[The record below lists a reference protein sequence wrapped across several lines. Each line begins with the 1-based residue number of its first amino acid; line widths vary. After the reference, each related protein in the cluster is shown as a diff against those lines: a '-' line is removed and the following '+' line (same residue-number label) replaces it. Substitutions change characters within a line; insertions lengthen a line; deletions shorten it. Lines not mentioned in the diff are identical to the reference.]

1 MIKILK
7 ILIKLFLTFIL
18 LLSVYVV
25 YLYIQNPVVVS
36 RLGAVIMGE
45 TPGIAE
51 VVESNYAYPI
61 NKATVKTIS
70 DESIQSAMEY
80 SQATGSHDLL
90 IYHKEALVL
99 EHYFPGYSK
108 QHITSTASM
117 HKSVLA
123 LLIGI
128 AIDQGFIKS
137 VDQSASDFLSEWAND
152 QRSKITI
159 RQMLQQ
165 SSGIDYPEF
174 SFHPLGEWNEM
185 VVGDNVLKITLNQAA
200 EKEPDTEFAYNGINP
215 QNLGL
220 LLQRAT
226 GKRYS
231 SYLSENL
238 WQYVAE
244 EDSYVILDSEINKMP
259 RMFCCLDA
267 IAKDWLRI
275 GILLLNKG
283 KLGDKQIVSESW
295 VDEIISPSP
304 LNPNYGFLTWLG
316 TTHQENRIYNNKSTA
331 TAFHSE
337 PFFDNDVI
345 YFDGFGGQRVYII
358 PSKDLVIVRTGSI
371 KMNWD
376 DAKLPNI
383 ISQGAL

>member
-1 MIKILK
+1 MKILK
-7 ILIKLFLTFIL
+7 ILTKLFLIFIIL
-18 LLSVYVV
+18 LSLYVA

-36 RLGAVIMGE
+36 RLGSVIMGN

-51 VVESNYAYPI
+51 SVESKNAYPI
-61 NKATVKTIS
+61 KKATVKTIS
-70 DESIQSAMEY
+70 DESIQSAIEY
-80 SQATGSHDLL
+80 SQATGSHALL

-108 QHITSTASM
+108 QHLTSTASM

-137 VDQSASDFLSEWAND
+137 VDQPASDFLREWASD
-152 QRSKITI
+152 QRNKITI

-200 EKEPDTEFAYNGINP
+200 EKQPGTEFAYNGINP

-226 GKRYS
+226 GQRYS

-238 WQYVAE
+238 WQYIAE

-267 IAKDWLRI
+267 IAKDWLRV
-275 GILLLNKG
+275 GILILNKG
-283 KLGDKQIVSESW
+283 ILNEKRIVSESW
-295 VDEIISPSP
+295 IEQMTSSSQ
-304 LNPNYGFLTWLG
+304 LNPNYGYLTWLG
-316 TTHQENRIYNNKSTA
+316 MEHQERRIYNIKSTA
-331 TAFHSE
+331 TGFHSE
-337 PFFDNDVI
+337 PYIDKDVI

-358 PSKDLVIVRTGSI
+358 PSQELVIVRTGAI
-371 KMNWD
+371 KMDWD

-383 ISQGAL
+383 ISKGIL

>member
-1 MIKILK
+1 MKILK
-7 ILIKLFLTFIL
+7 IITKLFLTFIL
-18 LLSVYVV
+18 LLSLYLV

-36 RLGAVIMGE
+36 RLGSVIMGN
-45 TPGIAE
+45 TPGIPE
-51 VVESNYAYPI
+51 LVGSNNAYPVK
-61 NKATVKTIS
+61 KATVKTIS
-70 DESIQSAMEY
+70 DESIQSAIEY
-80 SQATGSHDLL
+80 SQATGSHALL
-90 IYHKEALVL
+90 IYHKEALVV

-108 QHITSTASM
+108 QHLTSTASM

-137 VDQSASDFLSEWAND
+137 VDQPASDFLKEWASD
-152 QRSKITI
+152 QRNKITI

-200 EKEPDTEFAYNGINP
+200 EKQPGTEFAYNGINP

-226 GKRYS
+226 GQRYS

-238 WQYVAE
+238 WQYIAE

-267 IAKDWLRI
+267 IAKDWLRV
-275 GILLLNKG
+275 GILILNKG
-283 KLGDKQIVSESW
+283 ILNEKRIVSESW
-295 VDEIISPSP
+295 IEQMTSSSQ
-304 LNPNYGFLTWLG
+304 LNPNYGYLTWLG
-316 TTHQENRIYNNKSTA
+316 MEHQERRIYNIKSTA
-331 TAFHSE
+331 TGFHSE
-337 PFFDNDVI
+337 PYIDKDVI

-358 PSKDLVIVRTGSI
+358 PSQELVIVRTGAI
-371 KMNWD
+371 KMDWD

-383 ISQGAL
+383 ISQGIL

>member
-1 MIKILK
+1 MKILK
-7 ILIKLFLTFIL
+7 ILTKLFLTFII
-18 LLSVYVV
+18 LLSLYVA

-36 RLGAVIMGE
+36 RLGSVIMGNN
-45 TPGIAE
+45 PGIAE
-51 VVESNYAYPI
+51 SVESNNAYPI
-61 NKATVKTIS
+61 KKATVKTIS
-70 DESIQSAMEY
+70 DESIQSAIEY
-80 SQATGSHDLL
+80 SQATGSHALL

-108 QHITSTASM
+108 QHLTSTASM

-137 VDQSASDFLSEWAND
+137 VDQPASDFLREWVSD
-152 QRSKITI
+152 QRNKITI

-200 EKEPDTEFAYNGINP
+200 EKQPGTEFAYNGINP

-226 GKRYS
+226 GQRYS

-238 WQYVAE
+238 WQYIAE

-267 IAKDWLRI
+267 IAKDWLRV
-275 GILLLNKG
+275 GILILNKG
-283 KLGDKQIVSESW
+283 ILNEKRIVSESW
-295 VDEIISPSP
+295 VEQMTSSSK
-304 LNPNYGFLTWLG
+304 LNPNYGYLTWLG
-316 TTHQENRIYNNKSTA
+316 MEHQERRIYNIKSTA
-331 TAFHSE
+331 TGFHSE
-337 PFFDNDVI
+337 PYIDKDVI

-358 PSKDLVIVRTGSI
+358 PSQELVIVRTGAI
-371 KMNWD
+371 KMDWD

-383 ISQGAL
+383 ISQGIL

>member
-1 MIKILK
+1 MKILK
-7 ILIKLFLTFIL
+7 ILTKLFLTFII
-18 LLSVYVV
+18 LLSLYVA

-36 RLGAVIMGE
+36 RLGSVIMGNN
-45 TPGIAE
+45 PGIAE
-51 VVESNYAYPI
+51 SVESNNAFPI
-61 NKATVKTIS
+61 KKATVKSIS
-70 DESIQSAMEY
+70 DESIQSAIEF
-80 SQATGSHDLL
+80 SQATGSHALL

-108 QHITSTASM
+108 QHLTSTASM

-137 VDQSASDFLSEWAND
+137 VDQPASDFLKEWESD
-152 QRSKITI
+152 QRNKITI

-200 EKEPDTEFAYNGINP
+200 EKQPGTEFAYNGINP

-226 GKRYS
+226 GQRYS

-238 WQYVAE
+238 WQYIAE

-267 IAKDWLRI
+267 IAKDWLRV
-275 GILLLNKG
+275 GILILNKG
-283 KLGDKQIVSESW
+283 ILNEKRIVSESW
-295 VDEIISPSP
+295 IEQMTSSSK
-304 LNPNYGFLTWLG
+304 LNPNYGYLTWLG
-316 TTHQENRIYNNKSTA
+316 MEHQERRIYNIKSTA
-331 TAFHSE
+331 TGFHSE
-337 PFFDNDVI
+337 PYIDKDVI

-358 PSKDLVIVRTGSI
+358 PSQELVIVRTGAI
-371 KMNWD
+371 KMDWD

-383 ISQGAL
+383 ISQGIL

>member
-1 MIKILK
+1 MKILK
-7 ILIKLFLTFIL
+7 ILTKLFLTFII
-18 LLSVYVV
+18 LLSLYIA

-36 RLGAVIMGE
+36 RLGSVIMGN

-51 VVESNYAYPI
+51 SVESKNTYPI
-61 NKATVKTIS
+61 KKATVKTIS
-70 DESIQSAMEY
+70 DESIQSAIEF
-80 SQATGSHDLL
+80 SQATGSHALL

-108 QHITSTASM
+108 QHLTSTASM

-137 VDQSASDFLSEWAND
+137 VDQPASDFLREWASD
-152 QRSKITI
+152 QRNKITI

-200 EKEPDTEFAYNGINP
+200 EKQPGTEFAYNGINP

-226 GKRYS
+226 GQRYS

-238 WQYVAE
+238 WQYIAE

-267 IAKDWLRI
+267 IAKDWLRV
-275 GILLLNKG
+275 GILILNKG
-283 KLGDKQIVSESW
+283 ILNEKRIVSESW
-295 VDEIISPSP
+295 IEEMTSSSK
-304 LNPNYGFLTWLG
+304 LNPNYGYLTWLG
-316 TTHQENRIYNNKSTA
+316 MEHQERRIYNIKSTA
-331 TAFHSE
+331 TGFHSE
-337 PFFDNDVI
+337 PYIDKDVI

-358 PSKDLVIVRTGSI
+358 PSQELVIVRTGAI
-371 KMNWD
+371 KMDWD

-383 ISQGAL
+383 ISKGIL

>member
-1 MIKILK
+1 MKILK
-7 ILIKLFLTFIL
+7 ILTKLFLTFII
-18 LLSVYVV
+18 LLSLYVA

-36 RLGAVIMGE
+36 RLGSVIMGNN
-45 TPGIAE
+45 PGIAE
-51 VVESNYAYPI
+51 SVESNNAFPI
-61 NKATVKTIS
+61 KKATVKSIS
-70 DESIQSAMEY
+70 DESIQSAIEY
-80 SQATGSHDLL
+80 SQATRSHALL
-90 IYHKEALVL
+90 IYHKKALVL

-108 QHITSTASM
+108 QHLTSTASM

-137 VDQSASDFLSEWAND
+137 VDQPASDFLKEWASD
-152 QRSKITI
+152 QRNKITI

-200 EKEPDTEFAYNGINP
+200 EKQPGTEFAYNGINP

-226 GKRYS
+226 GQRYS

-238 WQYVAE
+238 WQYIAE

-267 IAKDWLRI
+267 IAKDWLRV
-275 GILLLNKG
+275 GILILNKG
-283 KLGDKQIVSESW
+283 ILNEKRIVSESW
-295 VDEIISPSP
+295 IEQMTSSSQ
-304 LNPNYGFLTWLG
+304 LNPNYGYLTWLG
-316 TTHQENRIYNNKSTA
+316 MEHQERRIYNIKSTA
-331 TAFHSE
+331 TGFHSE
-337 PFFDNDVI
+337 PYIDKDVI

-358 PSKDLVIVRTGSI
+358 PSQELVIVRTGAI
-371 KMNWD
+371 KMDWD

-383 ISQGAL
+383 ISQGIL

>member
-1 MIKILK
+1 MKILK
-7 ILIKLFLTFIL
+7 ILTKLFLTFIL
-18 LLSVYVV
+18 LLSIYVA

-36 RLGAVIMGE
+36 RLGSVIMGNN
-45 TPGIAE
+45 PGIAE
-51 VVESNYAYPI
+51 SVESNNAFPI
-61 NKATVKTIS
+61 KKATVKSIS
-70 DESIQSAMEY
+70 DESIQSAIEY
-80 SQATGSHDLL
+80 SQATRSHALL
-90 IYHKEALVL
+90 IYHKKALVL

-108 QHITSTASM
+108 QHLTSTASM

-137 VDQSASDFLSEWAND
+137 VDQPASDFLREWASD
-152 QRSKITI
+152 QRNKITI

-200 EKEPDTEFAYNGINP
+200 EKQPGTEFAYNGINP

-226 GKRYS
+226 GQRYS

-238 WQYVAE
+238 WQYIAE

-267 IAKDWLRI
+267 IAKDWLRV
-275 GILLLNKG
+275 GILILNKG
-283 KLGDKQIVSESW
+283 ILNEKRIVSESW
-295 VDEIISPSP
+295 VEQMTSSSQ
-304 LNPNYGFLTWLG
+304 LNPNYGYLTWLG
-316 TTHQENRIYNNKSTA
+316 MEHQERRIYNIKSTA
-331 TAFHSE
+331 TGFHSE
-337 PFFDNDVI
+337 PYIDKDVI

-358 PSKDLVIVRTGSI
+358 PSQELVIVRTGAI
-371 KMNWD
+371 KMDWD

-383 ISQGAL
+383 ISQGIL

>member
-1 MIKILK
+1 MKTLLK
-7 ILIKLFLTFIL
+7 IISSL
-18 LLSVYVV
+18 LLILIASLLSYIS

-36 RLGAVIMGE
+36 RLGSFIIGK
-45 TPGIAE
+45 TTGITE
-51 VVESNYAYPI
+51 VVESSHAFPI
-61 NKATVKTIS
+61 NQAIIKTIS

-80 SQATGSHDLL
+80 SEKTESHALL
-90 IYHKEALVL
+90 IFHKEALVF

-108 QHITSTASM
+108 KHITSTASM

-128 AIDQGFIKS
+128 AIDQGFIKN
-137 VDQSASDFLSEWAND
+137 VDQPASDFLTEWAED
-152 QRSKITI
+152 KRSKITI

-200 EKEPDTEFAYNGINP
+200 EKQPDTEFAYNGINP

-226 GKRYS
+226 GQRYS

-238 WQYVAE
+238 WQYIAE
-244 EDSYVILDSEINKMP
+244 ENAYVILDSEVNKMP

-267 IAKDWLRI
+267 IAKDWLRV

-283 KLGDKQIVSESW
+283 KLGDNQIVPKSW
-295 VDEIISPSP
+295 VEEMISPSP

-371 KMNWD
+371 KMDWD

-383 ISQGAL
+383 ISKGAL

>member
-1 MIKILK
+1 MKILK
-7 ILIKLFLTFIL
+7 ILTKLFLIFIIL
-18 LLSVYVV
+18 LSLYVA

-36 RLGAVIMGE
+36 RLGSVIMGN

-51 VVESNYAYPI
+51 SVESKNAYPI
-61 NKATVKTIS
+61 KKATVKTIS
-70 DESIQSAMEY
+70 DESIQSAIEY
-80 SQATGSHDLL
+80 SQATGSHALL
-90 IYHKEALVL
+90 IYHKDALVL

-108 QHITSTASM
+108 QHLTSTASM

-137 VDQSASDFLSEWAND
+137 VDQPASDFLREWASD
-152 QRSKITI
+152 QRNKITI

-174 SFHPLGEWNEM
+174 SFDPLGEWNEM

-200 EKEPDTEFAYNGINP
+200 EKQPGTEFAYNGINP

-226 GKRYS
+226 GQRYS

-238 WQYVAE
+238 WQYIAE

-267 IAKDWLRI
+267 IAKDWLRV
-275 GILLLNKG
+275 GILILNKG
-283 KLGDKQIVSESW
+283 ILNEKRIVSEAWIKQMTS
-295 VDEIISPSP
+295 SSQ
-304 LNPNYGFLTWLG
+304 LNPNYGYLTWLG
-316 TTHQENRIYNNKSTA
+316 MEHQERRIYNIKSKA
-331 TAFHSE
+331 TGFHSE
-337 PFFDNDVI
+337 PYIDKDVI

-358 PSKDLVIVRTGSI
+358 PSQELVIVRTGAI
-371 KMNWD
+371 KMDWD

-383 ISQGAL
+383 ISQGIL

>member
-1 MIKILK
+1 MKILK
-7 ILIKLFLTFIL
+7 ILTKLFLTFII
-18 LLSVYVV
+18 LLSLYVA

-36 RLGAVIMGE
+36 RLGSVIMGNN
-45 TPGIAE
+45 PGIAE
-51 VVESNYAYPI
+51 SVESNNAFPI
-61 NKATVKTIS
+61 KKATVKSIS
-70 DESIQSAMEY
+70 DESIQSAIEY
-80 SQATGSHDLL
+80 SQATRSHALL
-90 IYHKEALVL
+90 IYHKKALVL

-108 QHITSTASM
+108 QHLTSTASM

-137 VDQSASDFLSEWAND
+137 VDQPASDFLKEWASD
-152 QRSKITI
+152 QRNKITI

-200 EKEPDTEFAYNGINP
+200 EKQPGTEFAYNGINP

-226 GKRYS
+226 GQRYS

-238 WQYVAE
+238 WQYIAE

-267 IAKDWLRI
+267 IAKDWLRV
-275 GILLLNKG
+275 GILILNKG
-283 KLGDKQIVSESW
+283 ILNEKRIVSESW
-295 VDEIISPSP
+295 VEQMTSSSK
-304 LNPNYGFLTWLG
+304 LNPNYGYLTWLG
-316 TTHQENRIYNNKSTA
+316 MEHQERRIYNIKSTA
-331 TAFHSE
+331 TGFHSE
-337 PFFDNDVI
+337 PYIDKDVI

-358 PSKDLVIVRTGSI
+358 PSQELVIVRTGAI
-371 KMNWD
+371 KMDWD

-383 ISQGAL
+383 ISQGIL

>member
-1 MIKILK
+1 MKILK
-7 ILIKLFLTFIL
+7 ILTKLFLTFII
-18 LLSVYVV
+18 LLSLYVA

-36 RLGAVIMGE
+36 RLGSVIMGNN
-45 TPGIAE
+45 PGIAE
-51 VVESNYAYPI
+51 SVESNNAFPI
-61 NKATVKTIS
+61 KKATVKSIS
-70 DESIQSAMEY
+70 DESIQSAIEY
-80 SQATGSHDLL
+80 SQATRSHALL
-90 IYHKEALVL
+90 IYHKKALVL

-108 QHITSTASM
+108 QHLTSTASM

-137 VDQSASDFLSEWAND
+137 VDQPASDFLKEWASD
-152 QRSKITI
+152 QRNKITI

-200 EKEPDTEFAYNGINP
+200 EKQPGTEFAYNGINP

-226 GKRYS
+226 GQRYS

-238 WQYVAE
+238 WQYIAE
-244 EDSYVILDSEINKMP
+244 EDSYVILDSEVNKMP

-267 IAKDWLRI
+267 IAKDWLRV
-275 GILLLNKG
+275 GILILNKG
-283 KLGDKQIVSESW
+283 ILNEKRIVSESW
-295 VDEIISPSP
+295 VEQMTSSSK
-304 LNPNYGFLTWLG
+304 LNPNYGYLTWLG
-316 TTHQENRIYNNKSTA
+316 MEHQERRIYNIKSTA
-331 TAFHSE
+331 TGFHSE
-337 PFFDNDVI
+337 PYIDKDVI

-358 PSKDLVIVRTGSI
+358 PSQELVIVRTGAI
-371 KMNWD
+371 KMDWD

-383 ISQGAL
+383 ISQGIL

>member
-1 MIKILK
+1 MKILK
-7 ILIKLFLTFIL
+7 ILTKLFLIFIIL
-18 LLSVYVV
+18 LSLYVA

-36 RLGAVIMGE
+36 RLGSVIMGN

-51 VVESNYAYPI
+51 SVESKNAYPI
-61 NKATVKTIS
+61 KKATVKTIS
-70 DESIQSAMEY
+70 DESIQSAIEY
-80 SQATGSHDLL
+80 SQATGSHALL

-108 QHITSTASM
+108 QHLTSTASM

-137 VDQSASDFLSEWAND
+137 VDQPASDFLREWASD
-152 QRSKITI
+152 QRNKITI

-174 SFHPLGEWNEM
+174 SFDPLGEWNEM

-200 EKEPDTEFAYNGINP
+200 EKQPGTEFAYNGINP

-226 GKRYS
+226 GQRYS

-238 WQYVAE
+238 WQYIAE

-267 IAKDWLRI
+267 IAKDWLRV
-275 GILLLNKG
+275 GILILNKG
-283 KLGDKQIVSESW
+283 ILNEKRIVSEAWIEQMTS
-295 VDEIISPSP
+295 SSQ
-304 LNPNYGFLTWLG
+304 LNPNYGYLTWLG
-316 TTHQENRIYNNKSTA
+316 MEHQERRIYNIKSTA
-331 TAFHSE
+331 TGFHSE
-337 PFFDNDVI
+337 PYIDKDVI

-358 PSKDLVIVRTGSI
+358 PSQELVIVRTGAI
-371 KMNWD
+371 KMDWD

-383 ISQGAL
+383 ISKGIL

>member
-1 MIKILK
+1 MKTFLK
-7 ILIKLFLTFIL
+7 IISSLLLIL
-18 LLSVYVV
+18 LVSILTYLF

-36 RLGAVIMGE
+36 RLGVAIMGD
-45 TPGIAE
+45 TPGIPE
-51 VVESNYAYPI
+51 VVKSKYAYPI

-70 DESIQSAMEY
+70 DDSIQSAKEY
-80 SQATGSHDLL
+80 SQETGSHALL
-90 IYHKEALVL
+90 IYHKKALVL

-108 QHITSTASM
+108 QHLTGTASM

-123 LLIGI
+123 VLIGI
-128 AIDQGFIKS
+128 AIDQGFISS
-137 VDQSASDFLSEWAND
+137 VDQSASDFLTEWAND

-174 SFHPLGEWNEM
+174 SFNPLGEWNEM
-185 VVGDNVLKITLNQAA
+185 VIGENVLNITLNQST
-200 EKEPDTEFAYNGINP
+200 EKQPDTEFAYNGVNP

-226 GKRYS
+226 GRRYS

-238 WQYVAE
+238 WQYIAE
-244 EDSYVILDSEINKMP
+244 EDSFVFLDSEINKMP
-259 RMFCCLDA
+259 KMFCCLDA
-267 IAKDWLRI
+267 IAMDWLRV

-283 KLGDKQIVSESW
+283 KLEDKQIVSQSW
-295 VDEIISPSP
+295 VEEMISPSP

-316 TTHQENRIYNNKSTA
+316 TTHQEHRIYNNKSTA
-331 TAFHSE
+331 TAFHGE

-371 KMNWD
+371 TMDWD

-383 ISQGAL
+383 ISKGAL

>member
-1 MIKILK
+1 MKILK
-7 ILIKLFLTFIL
+7 ILTKLFLTFII
-18 LLSVYVV
+18 LLSLYVA

-36 RLGAVIMGE
+36 RLGSVIMGNN
-45 TPGIAE
+45 PGIAE
-51 VVESNYAYPI
+51 SVESNNAFPI
-61 NKATVKTIS
+61 KKATVKSIS
-70 DESIQSAMEY
+70 DESIQSAIEY
-80 SQATGSHDLL
+80 SQATRSHALL
-90 IYHKEALVL
+90 IYHKKALVL

-108 QHITSTASM
+108 QHLTSTASM

-137 VDQSASDFLSEWAND
+137 VDQPASDFLKEWASD
-152 QRSKITI
+152 QRNKITI

-185 VVGDNVLKITLNQAA
+185 VVGDNVQKITLNQAA
-200 EKEPDTEFAYNGINP
+200 EKQPGTEFAYNGINP

-226 GKRYS
+226 GQRYS

-238 WQYVAE
+238 WQYIAE

-267 IAKDWLRI
+267 IAKDWLRV
-275 GILLLNKG
+275 GILILNKG
-283 KLGDKQIVSESW
+283 ILNEKRIVSESW
-295 VDEIISPSP
+295 IEQMTSSSQ
-304 LNPNYGFLTWLG
+304 LNPNYGYLTWLG
-316 TTHQENRIYNNKSTA
+316 MEHQERRIYNIKSTA
-331 TAFHSE
+331 TGFHSE
-337 PFFDNDVI
+337 PYIDKDVI

-358 PSKDLVIVRTGSI
+358 PSQELVIVRTGAI
-371 KMNWD
+371 KMDWD

-383 ISQGAL
+383 ISQGIL

>member
-1 MIKILK
+1 MKILK
-7 ILIKLFLTFIL
+7 ILTKLFLTFII
-18 LLSVYVV
+18 LLSLYVA

-36 RLGAVIMGE
+36 RLGSVIMGN

-51 VVESNYAYPI
+51 SVESKNAYPI
-61 NKATVKTIS
+61 KKATVKTIS
-70 DESIQSAMEY
+70 DESIQSAIEF
-80 SQATGSHDLL
+80 SQATGSHALL

-108 QHITSTASM
+108 QHLTSTASM

-137 VDQSASDFLSEWAND
+137 VDQPASDFLREWASD
-152 QRSKITI
+152 QRNKITI

-200 EKEPDTEFAYNGINP
+200 EKQPGTEFAYNGINP

-226 GKRYS
+226 GQRYS

-238 WQYVAE
+238 WQYIAE

-267 IAKDWLRI
+267 IAKDWLRV
-275 GILLLNKG
+275 GILILNKG
-283 KLGDKQIVSESW
+283 ILNEKRIVSEAWIEQMTS
-295 VDEIISPSP
+295 SSQ
-304 LNPNYGFLTWLG
+304 LNPNYGYLTWLG
-316 TTHQENRIYNNKSTA
+316 MEHQERRIYNIKSTA
-331 TAFHSE
+331 TGFHSE
-337 PFFDNDVI
+337 PYIDKDVI

-358 PSKDLVIVRTGSI
+358 PSQELVIVRTGAI
-371 KMNWD
+371 KMDWD

-383 ISQGAL
+383 ISQGIL

>member
-1 MIKILK
+1 MKILK
-7 ILIKLFLTFIL
+7 ILTKLFLTFIL
-18 LLSVYVV
+18 LLSIYVA

-36 RLGAVIMGE
+36 RLGSVIMGN

-51 VVESNYAYPI
+51 SVESKNTYPI
-61 NKATVKTIS
+61 KKATVKTIS
-70 DESIQSAMEY
+70 DESIQSAIEY
-80 SQATGSHDLL
+80 SQATGSHALL

-108 QHITSTASM
+108 QHLTSTASM

-137 VDQSASDFLSEWAND
+137 VDQPASDFLREWASD
-152 QRSKITI
+152 QRNKITI

-200 EKEPDTEFAYNGINP
+200 EKQPGTEFAYNGINP

-226 GKRYS
+226 GQRYS
-231 SYLSENL
+231 SYLSEHL
-238 WQYVAE
+238 WQYIAE

-267 IAKDWLRI
+267 IAKDWLRV
-275 GILLLNKG
+275 GILILNKG
-283 KLGDKQIVSESW
+283 ILNEKRIVSESW
-295 VDEIISPSP
+295 VEQMTSSSQ
-304 LNPNYGFLTWLG
+304 LNPNYGYLTWLG
-316 TTHQENRIYNNKSTA
+316 MEHQERRIYNIKSTA
-331 TAFHSE
+331 TGFHSE
-337 PFFDNDVI
+337 PYIDKDVI

-358 PSKDLVIVRTGSI
+358 PSQELVIVRTGAI
-371 KMNWD
+371 KMDWD

-383 ISQGAL
+383 ISQGIL

>member
-1 MIKILK
+1 MKILK
-7 ILIKLFLTFIL
+7 ILTKLFLTFIL
-18 LLSVYVV
+18 LLSLYLV

-36 RLGAVIMGE
+36 RLGSVIMGNN
-45 TPGIAE
+45 PGIP
-51 VVESNYAYPI
+51 ESVGSNNAYPI
-61 NKATVKTIS
+61 KKATVKSIS
-70 DESIQSAMEY
+70 DESIQSAIEF
-80 SQATGSHDLL
+80 SQATGSHALL

-108 QHITSTASM
+108 QHLTSTASM

-137 VDQSASDFLSEWAND
+137 VDQPASDFLKEWASD
-152 QRSKITI
+152 QRNKITI

-200 EKEPDTEFAYNGINP
+200 EKQPGTEFAYNGINP

-226 GKRYS
+226 GQRYS

-238 WQYVAE
+238 WQYIAE

-267 IAKDWLRI
+267 IAKDWLRV
-275 GILLLNKG
+275 GILILNKG
-283 KLGDKQIVSESW
+283 ILNEKRIVSESW
-295 VDEIISPSP
+295 IEQMTSSSQ
-304 LNPNYGFLTWLG
+304 LNPNYGYLTWLG
-316 TTHQENRIYNNKSTA
+316 MEHQERRIYNIKSTA
-331 TAFHSE
+331 TGFHSE
-337 PFFDNDVI
+337 PYIDKDVI

-358 PSKDLVIVRTGSI
+358 PSQELVIVRTGAI
-371 KMNWD
+371 KMDWD

-383 ISQGAL
+383 ISQGIL

>member
-1 MIKILK
+1 MKILK
-7 ILIKLFLTFIL
+7 ILTKLFLTFII
-18 LLSVYVV
+18 LLSLYVA

-36 RLGAVIMGE
+36 RLGSVIMGNN
-45 TPGIAE
+45 PGIAE
-51 VVESNYAYPI
+51 SVESNNAFPI
-61 NKATVKTIS
+61 KKATVKSIS
-70 DESIQSAMEY
+70 DESIQSAIEY
-80 SQATGSHDLL
+80 SQATRSHALL
-90 IYHKEALVL
+90 IYHKKALVL

-108 QHITSTASM
+108 QHLTSTASM

-137 VDQSASDFLSEWAND
+137 VDQPASDFLKEWASD
-152 QRSKITI
+152 QRNKITI

-200 EKEPDTEFAYNGINP
+200 EKQPGTEFAYNGINP

-226 GKRYS
+226 GQRYS

-238 WQYVAE
+238 WQYIAE

-267 IAKDWLRI
+267 IAKDWLRV
-275 GILLLNKG
+275 GILILNKG
-283 KLGDKQIVSESW
+283 VLNEKRIVSESW
-295 VDEIISPSP
+295 IEQMTSSSQ
-304 LNPNYGFLTWLG
+304 LNPNYGYLTWLG
-316 TTHQENRIYNNKSTA
+316 MEHQERRIYNIKSTA
-331 TAFHSE
+331 TGFHSE
-337 PFFDNDVI
+337 PYIDKDVI

-358 PSKDLVIVRTGSI
+358 PSQELVIVRTGAI
-371 KMNWD
+371 KMDWD

-383 ISQGAL
+383 ISKGIL

>member
-1 MIKILK
+1 M
-7 ILIKLFLTFIL
+7 
-18 LLSVYVV
+18 LSLYVA

-36 RLGAVIMGE
+36 RLGSVIMGN

-51 VVESNYAYPI
+51 SVESKNAYPI
-61 NKATVKTIS
+61 KKATVKTIS
-70 DESIQSAMEY
+70 DESIQSAIEY
-80 SQATGSHDLL
+80 SQATGSHALL
-90 IYHKEALVL
+90 IYHKDALVL

-108 QHITSTASM
+108 QHLTSTASM

-137 VDQSASDFLSEWAND
+137 VDQPASDFLREWASD
-152 QRSKITI
+152 QRNKITI

-174 SFHPLGEWNEM
+174 SFDPLGEWNEM

-200 EKEPDTEFAYNGINP
+200 EKQPGTEFAYNGINP

-226 GKRYS
+226 GQRYS

-238 WQYVAE
+238 WQYIAE

-267 IAKDWLRI
+267 IAKDWLRV
-275 GILLLNKG
+275 GILILNKG
-283 KLGDKQIVSESW
+283 ILNEKRIVSEAWIKQMTS
-295 VDEIISPSP
+295 SSQ
-304 LNPNYGFLTWLG
+304 LNPNYGYLTWLG
-316 TTHQENRIYNNKSTA
+316 MEHQERRIYNIKSKA
-331 TAFHSE
+331 TGFHSE
-337 PFFDNDVI
+337 PYIDKDVI

-358 PSKDLVIVRTGSI
+358 PSQELVIVRTGAI
-371 KMNWD
+371 KMDWD

-383 ISQGAL
+383 ISQGIL

>member
-1 MIKILK
+1 MKILK
-7 ILIKLFLTFIL
+7 ILTKLFLTFIL
-18 LLSVYVV
+18 LLSLYVV

-36 RLGAVIMGE
+36 RLGSVIMGNN
-45 TPGIAE
+45 PGIAE
-51 VVESNYAYPI
+51 SVESNNAFPI
-61 NKATVKTIS
+61 KKATVKSIS
-70 DESIQSAMEY
+70 DESIQSAIEY
-80 SQATGSHDLL
+80 SQATRSHALL
-90 IYHKEALVL
+90 IYHKKALVL

-108 QHITSTASM
+108 QHLTSTASM

-137 VDQSASDFLSEWAND
+137 VDQPASDFLREWASD
-152 QRSKITI
+152 QRNKITI

-200 EKEPDTEFAYNGINP
+200 EKQPGTEFAYNGINP

-226 GKRYS
+226 GQRYS

-238 WQYVAE
+238 WQYIAE

-267 IAKDWLRI
+267 IAKDWLRV
-275 GILLLNKG
+275 GILILNKG
-283 KLGDKQIVSESW
+283 ILNEKRIVSESW
-295 VDEIISPSP
+295 IEQMTSSSQ
-304 LNPNYGFLTWLG
+304 LNPNYGYLTWLG
-316 TTHQENRIYNNKSTA
+316 MEHQERRIYNIKSTA
-331 TAFHSE
+331 TGFHSE
-337 PFFDNDVI
+337 PYIDKDVI

-358 PSKDLVIVRTGSI
+358 PSQELVIVRTGAI
-371 KMNWD
+371 KMDWD

-383 ISQGAL
+383 ISQGIL

>member
-1 MIKILK
+1 MKILK
-7 ILIKLFLTFIL
+7 ILTKLFLTFIL
-18 LLSVYVV
+18 LLSLYVA

-36 RLGAVIMGE
+36 RLGSVIMGNN
-45 TPGIAE
+45 PGIAE
-51 VVESNYAYPI
+51 SVESNKAYPI
-61 NKATVKTIS
+61 NEATVKTIS
-70 DESIQSAMEY
+70 DESIQSAIEY
-80 SQATGSHDLL
+80 SLATKSHALL

-99 EHYFPGYSK
+99 EHYFSGYSK
-108 QHITSTASM
+108 QHLTSTASM

-137 VDQSASDFLSEWAND
+137 VDQPASDFLREWASD
-152 QRSKITI
+152 QRNKITI

-200 EKEPDTEFAYNGINP
+200 EKQPGTEFAYNGINP

-226 GKRYS
+226 GQRYS

-238 WQYVAE
+238 WQYIAE

-267 IAKDWLRI
+267 IAKDWLRV
-275 GILLLNKG
+275 GILILNKG
-283 KLGDKQIVSESW
+283 ILNEKRIVSESW
-295 VDEIISPSP
+295 IEQMTSSSK
-304 LNPNYGFLTWLG
+304 LNPNYGYLTWLG
-316 TTHQENRIYNNKSTA
+316 MEHQERRIYNIKSTA
-331 TAFHSE
+331 TGFHSE
-337 PFFDNDVI
+337 PYIDKDVI

-358 PSKDLVIVRTGSI
+358 PSQELVIVRTGAI
-371 KMNWD
+371 KMDWD

-383 ISQGAL
+383 ISQGIL

>member
-1 MIKILK
+1 MKILK
-7 ILIKLFLTFIL
+7 ILTKLFLTFII
-18 LLSVYVV
+18 LLSLYVA

-36 RLGAVIMGE
+36 RLGSVIMGN

-51 VVESNYAYPI
+51 SVESKNTYPI
-61 NKATVKTIS
+61 KKATVKTIS
-70 DESIQSAMEY
+70 DESIQSAIEY
-80 SQATGSHDLL
+80 SQATGSHALL

-108 QHITSTASM
+108 QHLTSTASM

-137 VDQSASDFLSEWAND
+137 VDQPASDFLREWASD
-152 QRSKITI
+152 QRNKITI

-200 EKEPDTEFAYNGINP
+200 EKQPGTEFAYNGINP

-226 GKRYS
+226 GQRYS

-238 WQYVAE
+238 WQYIAE

-267 IAKDWLRI
+267 IAKDWLRV
-275 GILLLNKG
+275 GILILNKG
-283 KLGDKQIVSESW
+283 ILNEKRIVSEAWIEQMTS
-295 VDEIISPSP
+295 SSQ
-304 LNPNYGFLTWLG
+304 LNPNYGYLTWLG
-316 TTHQENRIYNNKSTA
+316 MEHQERRIYNIKSTA
-331 TAFHSE
+331 TGFHSE
-337 PFFDNDVI
+337 PYIDKDVI

-358 PSKDLVIVRTGSI
+358 PSQELVIVRTGAI
-371 KMNWD
+371 KMDWD

-383 ISQGAL
+383 ISKGIL

>member
-1 MIKILK
+1 MKILK

-18 LLSVYVV
+18 LLSLYVA

-45 TPGIAE
+45 TPGITE

-80 SQATGSHDLL
+80 SQVTGSHALL

-137 VDQSASDFLSEWAND
+137 VDQPASDFLREWASD
-152 QRSKITI
+152 QRNKITI

-185 VVGDNVLKITLNQAA
+185 VVGDNVQKITLNQAA
-200 EKEPDTEFAYNGINP
+200 EKQPGTEFAYNGINP

-226 GKRYS
+226 GQRYS

-238 WQYVAE
+238 WQYIAE

-267 IAKDWLRI
+267 IAKDWLRV
-275 GILLLNKG
+275 GILILNKG
-283 KLGDKQIVSESW
+283 ILNEKRIVSESW
-295 VDEIISPSP
+295 VEQMTSSSQ
-304 LNPNYGFLTWLG
+304 LNPNYGYLTWLG
-316 TTHQENRIYNNKSTA
+316 MEHQERRIYNIKSTA
-331 TAFHSE
+331 TGFHSE
-337 PFFDNDVI
+337 PYIDKDVI

-358 PSKDLVIVRTGSI
+358 PSQELVIVRTGAI
-371 KMNWD
+371 KMDWD

-383 ISQGAL
+383 ISQGIL

>member
-1 MIKILK
+1 MKILK
-7 ILIKLFLTFIL
+7 ILTKLFLTFII
-18 LLSVYVV
+18 LLSLYVA

-36 RLGAVIMGE
+36 RLGSVIMGN

-51 VVESNYAYPI
+51 SVESKTAYPI
-61 NKATVKTIS
+61 KKATVKTIS
-70 DESIQSAMEY
+70 DESIQSAIEF
-80 SQATGSHDLL
+80 SQATGSHALL

-108 QHITSTASM
+108 QHLTSTASM

-137 VDQSASDFLSEWAND
+137 VDQPASDFLREWASD
-152 QRSKITI
+152 QRNKITI

-200 EKEPDTEFAYNGINP
+200 EKQPGTEFAYNGINP

-226 GKRYS
+226 GQRYS

-238 WQYVAE
+238 WQYIAE

-267 IAKDWLRI
+267 IAKDWLRV
-275 GILLLNKG
+275 GILILNKG
-283 KLGDKQIVSESW
+283 ILNEKRIVSESW
-295 VDEIISPSP
+295 IEQMTSSSK
-304 LNPNYGFLTWLG
+304 LNPNYGYLTWLG
-316 TTHQENRIYNNKSTA
+316 MEHQERRIYNIKSTA
-331 TAFHSE
+331 TGFHSE
-337 PFFDNDVI
+337 PYIDKDVI

-358 PSKDLVIVRTGSI
+358 PSQELVIVRTGAI
-371 KMNWD
+371 KMDWD

-383 ISQGAL
+383 ISQGIL